1 MTTLLQLAQ
10 SYTDPESHG
19 YKLAWQKAYL
29 DDLLGD
35 KDFGDLAFQDQVQL
49 AMLGETVIEGGYLR
63 TELIK
68 ANSIL
73 AKHLNVDNLSA
84 ISGKFSKLMAGATS
98 GAKLEMGER
107 AGEPFLKMFDSAQIL
122 RVEMQQ
128 DRITLQDEVDR
139 FGGAL
144 RSIRYQEGGY
154 DVPTILLEGRESI
167 YVGATPDF
175 DTVTNPNKDPVFAGM
190 WARMVD
196 GPKASLIAIDW
207 RGSTGGYYSYIS
219 VKKDIDIKADVG
231 GAVRIGAFMGNIY
244 LEDLPETTSAAN
256 ARFAP
261 STGRVLRSTS
271 AAKYKTDVEPID
283 EDRAE
288 AFFGQCQPSWY
299 RSLCKHDRKDWS
311 WYGYVADDVAK
322 VEPRLVDFNADG
334 EPEGFAYD
342 HVMPLLHVVIKNNR
356 RMIEDMQDRL
366 EVIENKLNSA
376 K

>member
-49 AMLGETVIEGGYLR
+49 AMLGDTVIQGGYLR

-84 ISGKFSKLMAGATS
+84 ISGKFSKLMAGATG
-98 GAKLEMGER
+98 GARLEMGES
-107 AGEPFLKMFDSAQIL
+107 AGSPFLKMFDSAQIL

-128 DRITLQDEVDR
+128 DRITLQDEVNR

-144 RSIRYQEGGY
+144 RSIRYQGGGY
-154 DVPTILLEGRESI
+154 DVPTILLEGRQSI

-175 DTVTNPNKDPVFAGM
+175 SSLMRSNEAVFAGM
-190 WARMVD
+190 CISMVSSKPETTLMAAALD
-196 GPKASLIAIDW
+196 PQY
-207 RGSTGGYYSYIS
+207 GGYYSY
-219 VKKDIDIKADVG
+219 VGVNKDVHVSTMG
-231 GAVRIGAFMGNIY
+231 GNIRLNSILGDIY

-256 ARFAP
+256 ARFTP

-288 AFFGQCQPSWY
+288 AFLKQCQPSWY

-322 VEPRLVDFNADG
+322 VEPRLVDFGADG
-334 EPEGFAYD
+334 EPEGLAYD
-342 HVMPLLHVVIKNNR
+342 HVVPLLHVVIKNNR

>member
-1 MTTLLQLAQ
+1 MTTLLQIAQ

-19 YKLAWQKAYL
+19 YKLAHQKAYL
-29 DDLLGD
+29 DDMFGD
-35 KDFGDLAFQDQVQL
+35 KPMGELAFQDQVQL

-84 ISGKFSKLMAGATS
+84 ISGKFSKLMAGATG
-98 GAKLEMGER
+98 GARLEMGER
-107 AGEPFLKMFDSAQIL
+107 AGEPFLEMFDKNEVRVKLLKDRIEFYRDGQKAGQMYGNVVEYVPGFPMPQFVLEADQDLGMVGGVLPGSDPSLWMYGMLAATTSYVELRHREKDRSDGYLYVIAGNPATVGGVTVSSL
-122 RVEMQQ
+122 RVE
-128 DRITLQDEVDR
+128 
-139 FGGAL
+139 GAHMWF
-144 RSIRYQEGGY
+144 E
-154 DVPTILLEGRESI
+154 DHPT
-167 YVGATPDF
+167 
-175 DTVTNPNKDPVFAGM
+175 
-190 WARMVD
+190 
-196 GPKASLIAIDW
+196 
-207 RGSTGGYYSYIS
+207 
-219 VKKDIDIKADVG
+219 
-231 GAVRIGAFMGNIY
+231 
-244 LEDLPETTSAAN
+244 TTSAASCRLT
-256 ARFAP
+256 ADGRFY
-261 STGRVLRSTS
+261 RSTS

-288 AFFGQCQPSWY
+288 AFFEQCEPSWY

-311 WYGYVADDVAK
+311 WYGYVADEVAK

-342 HVMPLLHVVIKNNR
+342 HVMPLLHVVIRNNR
-356 RMIEDMQDRL
+356 KMIEGLQDRL